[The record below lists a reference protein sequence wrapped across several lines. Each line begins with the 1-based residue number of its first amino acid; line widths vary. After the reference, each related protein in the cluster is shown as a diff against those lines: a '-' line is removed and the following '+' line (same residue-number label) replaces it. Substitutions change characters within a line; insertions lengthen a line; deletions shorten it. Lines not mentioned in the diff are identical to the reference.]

1 MKKVLLLLLMQL
13 FFYYLIS
20 QVKLTPVKPIVKTE
34 KKDTTK
40 KEPFKEWKDVLKDTR
55 AIAGLF
61 QLHLKRDNTLYFELS
76 PKQLDKDFG
85 MSLHYSHGPS
95 EIAPTGIPAVWGTR
109 LIRFRRYGDQVAL
122 VHYNEKY
129 TAPQGSAMK
138 LAIETGIGHSIL
150 AMFKVESENKENKN
164 ILVDL
169 TPFFAS
175 DYVNNSNDLKYIFDN
190 KPVSFEKEKSF
201 IEKAMNF
208 PRNTE
213 IDATI
218 SYRSSDPP
226 IFPLDVVSD
235 PRFISVGIR
244 YSLFTLPEQPM
255 NPRFA
260 DDRVGHF
267 LTVLRDYSRDK
278 EATTFLRYVNRWRLE
293 KKDPLAALSEPVQ
306 PIIFYM
312 HNTIPPEY
320 RKYVKEGIEG
330 WNKGFEKAGFRN
342 AIVAK
347 EQPDDSSWSAEDIR
361 YSSIRWLPD
370 PWGWAIGP
378 SEVDPR
384 TGEILN
390 ADILIAAGFVNFMH
404 QEYQDISSPQSMM
417 MRIEEMQNL
426 QMKMTPEQSQRLC
439 MAQIGKQ
446 QQLAFQSIVLSALGR
461 IEKIK
466 EAPKKYIGD
475 AIRDLVMHEVGH
487 TLGLRHNFKG
497 SSGIPYDKLNDT
509 IFTRKNGLSL
519 SVMDYVPVNITVDP
533 KQQGHYHNI
542 EIGEY
547 DVWAIEY
554 AYTPVYEKS
563 GGGASAVNG
572 QKTQIAEIEQA
583 FLRDVASQSNEPLHT
598 YGTDEDNWLGPF
610 AVDPL
615 TNAWELSSNPEKF
628 AADRENLI
636 QKVMPMIENR
646 LIGEG
651 EDYNRLRNA
660 FGNLL
665 FARTSTYFPVTKVI
679 GGLYFKRN
687 HKGDPGEQPIFT
699 PVPATKQR
707 EVMASISKQ
716 FFAPDAFVFEPQLL
730 NKLAPNR
737 YSHWGVGW
745 GNTPVEFPLLE
756 IVNSIQTSMLSN
768 LLQPIR
774 FQRMM
779 NNDLRMPPGEA
790 NYAPSEMFQ
799 SLSAS
804 IWSELKDK
812 TSSISIIR
820 KNLQSNYINQL
831 IRLYTET
838 PAYMTWSNGRTIE
851 SRVPT
856 HIRSLV
862 RLELTELQ
870 TQLSSVLKAKDNDR
884 DTRAH
889 LEETKARID
898 KVLSASYIL
907 PLK

>member
-1 MKKVLLLLLMQL
+1 MLLLTHL
-13 FFYYLIS
+13 FFIYVVA
-20 QVKLTPVKPIVKTE
+20 QEKPAPAKPVARTE

-40 KEPFKEWKDVLKDTR
+40 KETLKDWKEVLKDTR
-55 AIAGLF
+55 SIPGFLQAHF
-61 QLHLKRDNTLYFELS
+61 KRDNTLYFELS
-76 PKQLDKDFG
+76 PKHLDKDFG
-85 MSLHYSHGPS
+85 MALHYSHGPS

-129 TAPQGSAMK
+129 TAPHGSAMK

-164 ILVDL
+164 ILIDV

-175 DYVNNSNDLKYIFDN
+175 DYVNNANDLKYIFDN

-201 IEKAMNF
+201 VEKAMNF

-218 SYRSSDPP
+218 SYRTSDPP

-244 YSLFTLPEQPM
+244 YSLFALPDQPM
-255 NPRFA
+255 KTRFA

-312 HNTIPPEY
+312 HNSIPPQY

-330 WNKGFEKAGFRN
+330 WNKGFEKAGFKN
-342 AIVAK
+342 AILAK
-347 EQPDDSSWSAEDIR
+347 EHPADSSWSAEDIR
-361 YSSIRWLPD
+361 YSTIRWVPD

-390 ADILIAAGFVNFMH
+390 ADILIASGFISDMH
-404 QEYQDISSPQSMM
+404 QEYQDISSPQSMLLRM
-417 MRIEEMQNL
+417 EEMQNM
-426 QMKMTPEQSQRLC
+426 QMKMTPQQSQRLC

-466 EAPKKYIGD
+466 EAPERYVGD

-497 SSGIPYDKLNDT
+497 SSGIPYEKLNDT
-509 IFTRKNGLSL
+509 SFTRKNGLTL
-519 SVMDYVPVNITVDP
+519 SVMDYAPVNITVDP

-554 AYTPVYEKS
+554 AYTPFYEKS
-563 GGGASAVNG
+563 GGGASAADG
-572 QKTQIAEIEQA
+572 QKKGTVESEQA
-583 FLRDVASQSNEPLHT
+583 FLRNLASQSNEPLHT

-610 AVDPL
+610 AIDPL
-615 TNAWELSSNPEKF
+615 TNAWELGSDPEKF
-628 AADRENLI
+628 AADRERLI
-636 QKVMPMIENR
+636 QKVMPLIEDR
-646 LIGEG
+646 LIDEG

-665 FARTSTYFPVTKVI
+665 SVRTFSYFPVTKMI
-679 GGLYFKRN
+679 GGIYFKRN
-687 HKGDPGEQPIFT
+687 HKGDPGEQPVFT

-707 EVMASISKQ
+707 EVVASISKQ
-716 FFAPDAFVFEPQLL
+716 FFAPDAFVFDPQLL

-779 NNDLRMPPGEA
+779 NNDLRMAPGEI
-790 NYAPSEMFQ
+790 NY
-799 SLSAS
+799 SLSEFLQTLS
-804 IWSELKDK
+804 GNIWNELRTK
-812 TSSISIIR
+812 TGNINIIR
-820 KNLQSNYINQL
+820 RNLQSSYVNQL
-831 IRLYTET
+831 IRLLTET
-838 PAYMTWSNGRTIE
+838 PSYMVWSNGRMTE
-851 SRVPT
+851 SRVPP
-856 HIRSLV
+856 HVRSLV
-862 RLELTELQ
+862 RLELSELSAEI
-870 TQLSSVLKAKDNDR
+870 TRALKSSDIHR
-884 DTRAH
+884 DTMAH
-889 LEETKARID
+889 LEGTKARID